1 MKIKKQFLMVCAVI
15 PMFCCGIGQKAKAV
29 SQDFDSFTNG
39 TALNSVSGWQAPA
52 DYVIRQNTQIDE
64 FSTNAGSLGYPDVVY
79 GSAGYTNSQGVE
91 ADFQTSST
99 GNNLTR
105 VRGALWT
112 LSGGNAVSQNGAVF
126 QAQVRLSSYGIG
138 GSGNTN
144 TVADANNGFELLVG
158 SGFNFVTNGANLEY
172 DYTNATAFGLY
183 FYDNGTESPAGYRLY
198 TDLVGNSDTVHG
210 TNGFSMSILTQWTSF
225 VANWT
230 RDTWYTVQLSNIV
243 FTSVSMTNATA
254 LLTVYESDN
263 PSVMLYSNVL
273 IRSQSGPKASG
284 GLVEATN
291 MVTGGVSGNWVTAGL
306 FTNINQI
313 AFGEGRFNGVD
324 TIDNIS
330 LVAPAG
336 PSPIEFSSIV
346 EQGNDI
352 NLTWQTSGGQTDV
365 VQAATGNVAGLF
377 EDISGP
383 IVIQGSGSQTTN
395 YVDAGA
401 VLNQA
406 TRFYRVRVAP

>member
-1 MKIKKQFLMVCAVI
+1 MKIKKQFLMACAVV
-15 PMFCCGIGQKAKAV
+15 PMLCCGVEQKAKAV

-39 TALNSVSGWQAPA
+39 TALSSISGWQAPA
-52 DYVIRQNTQIDE
+52 DYVLRQNTEVDE
-64 FSTNAGSLGYPDVVY
+64 FSTNVGSLGYPGVVY

-91 ADFQTSST
+91 ADYQASAS
-99 GNNLTR
+99 GANWTR
-105 VRGALWT
+105 IRGALWT
-112 LSGGNAVSQNGAVF
+112 LSGENAVSQNGAVF

-144 TVADANNGFELLVG
+144 TISDANNGFELLVG
-158 SGFNFVTNGANLEY
+158 SGFNFATNGANLVY
-172 DYTNATAFGLY
+172 DFTNATAFGLY
-183 FYDNGTESPAGYRLY
+183 FYDNGTETPAGYRLY
-198 TDLVGNSDTVHG
+198 TDRVGYSDTVHG
-210 TNGFSMSILTQWTSF
+210 TNGFSMSTLTQWTSY

-243 FTSVSMTNATA
+243 FASIPMTNATA
-254 LLTVYESDN
+254 LLTVYETAN

-273 IRSQSGPKASG
+273 IRSQSGPEASG
-284 GLVEATN
+284 GLIETTN
-291 MVTGGVSGNWVTAGL
+291 PVTSAVTGDWVTAGE

-313 AFGEGRFNGVD
+313 AFAEGRFNGVD
-324 TIDNIS
+324 TIDNI
-330 LVAPAG
+330 LLAAPAG
-336 PSPIEFSSIV
+336 PSPIQFSSIV

-365 VQAATGNVAGLF
+365 VQAATSNVAGPF

-401 VLNQA
+401 VLNQS